1 MNILN
6 DMNRT
11 DDNEVKNIA
20 AWNFLYGILNYSK
33 STKNINIHYY
43 TILHGYINI
52 CGGKS
57 RYNIFWI
64 LLDGVGNITWMTPL
78 KVDDSIQ
85 PNMSTFLCTLS
96 FECTTKL

>member
-64 LLDGVGNITWMTPL
+64 LLDGVSITTIAMRNLIRKL
-78 KVDDSIQ
+78 KTKRWCDE
-85 PNMSTFLCTLS
+85 MSHKS
-96 FECTTKL
+96 S